1 MKSIYA
7 EQYRQIGLKIAYYR
21 KLRGLTQEELAEQ
34 VGLTPAYIGH
44 LEAPNISKA
53 LSLDTLFDIA
63 AVLEVVTP
71 IIAYIIDSNCHSHP
85 FSCFFICESTV
96 FFCAARFFN
105 LCLDILIFLWYRVLL
120 QGGETHERHTEIVV

>member
-21 KLRGLTQEELAEQ
+21 KLRGLTQEELAER

-63 AVLEVVTP
+63 AVLKVAP
-71 IIAYIIDSNCHSHP
+71 HK
-85 FSCFFICESTV
+85 
-96 FFCAARFFN
+96 
-105 LCLDILIFLWYRVLL
+105 FLAF
-120 QGGETHERHTEIVV
+120 ED

>member
-1 MKSIYA
+1 MKSVYA

-63 AVLEVVTP
+63 AALDVAPQKFL
-71 IIAYIIDSNCHSHP
+71 
-85 FSCFFICESTV
+85 V
-96 FFCAARFFN
+96 FE
-105 LCLDILIFLWYRVLL
+105 D
-120 QGGETHERHTEIVV
+120 

>member
-1 MKSIYA
+1 MKSIYS

-63 AVLEVVTP
+63 A
-71 IIAYIIDSNCHSHP
+71 A
-85 FSCFFICESTV
+85 
-96 FFCAARFFN
+96 
-105 LCLDILIFLWYRVLL
+105 LDIAPQKFLTF
-120 QGGETHERHTEIVV
+120 ED

>member
-21 KLRGLTQEELAEQ
+21 KLRGLTQEELAEK

-63 AVLEVVTP
+63 KA
-71 IIAYIIDSNCHSHP
+71 
-85 FSCFFICESTV
+85 
-96 FFCAARFFN
+96 
-105 LCLDILIFLWYRVLL
+105 LDVAPQKFL
-120 QGGETHERHTEIVV
+120 TFDD